1 MESHLLALTLPLYDL
16 VAYVRKQEDAEANRM
31 EPGKLRRQTYDV
43 RFALEQLLHAA
54 RRLTRGRRMTPRLA
68 AQMFGPG
75 PRQAAGPGRGVFLA
89 SSPRL
94 RDVGGGPTS
103 AAVEK
108 SLSDGFVVCYMLHL
122 LEHGSES
129 ELGSA
134 AEVLRGAILGWAARL
149 SQSAGPLGW
158 APAMFDVASAL
169 ICLCSGVYSAGSLEA
184 LSRVQAAADGPA
196 RRVSFALMK
205 HPWAARA
212 RRAQSNRLPAKAIF
226 HSAWLARP
234 AGSLRSR
241 PEAGGMA
248 AEDPLE
254 PRVRRKRR
262 TNMKTPPADAFDAA
276 EAVRCTRA
284 NAARQRD
291 VAFQAAARLE
301 PSSAW
306 FDGGE
311 SLRVK
316 LIAGRAAAEEC
327 RGMNLGGAELG
338 PAFGRIVGFLR
349 AACREHRVL
358 RRGSEEEADVLAAV
372 DCGLAMADAMGSL
385 GCCWAEA
392 LPAQP
397 AYGRTALSW
406 LLQIACRLA
415 RSRRPTVEAGQ
426 LLCSGRPL
434 GLR

>member
-1 MESHLLALTLPLYDL
+1 MRSTPP
-16 VAYVRKQEDAEANRM
+16 R
-31 EPGKLRRQTYDV
+31 
-43 RFALEQLLHAA
+43 RFA
-54 RRLTRGRRMTPRLA
+54 
-68 AQMFGPG
+68 
-75 PRQAAGPGRGVFLA
+75 
-89 SSPRL
+89 
-94 RDVGGGPTS
+94 
-103 AAVEK
+103 
-108 SLSDGFVVCYMLHL
+108 
-122 LEHGSES
+122 
-129 ELGSA
+129 
-134 AEVLRGAILGWAARL
+134 
-149 SQSAGPLGW
+149 
-158 APAMFDVASAL
+158 APA
-169 ICLCSGVYSAGSLEA
+169 
-184 LSRVQAAADGPA
+184 P
-196 RRVSFALMK
+196 
-205 HPWAARA
+205 
-212 RRAQSNRLPAKAIF
+212 
-226 HSAWLARP
+226 
-234 AGSLRSR
+234 
-241 PEAGGMA
+241 
-248 AEDPLE
+248 
-254 PRVRRKRR
+254 
-262 TNMKTPPADAFDAA
+262 T
-276 EAVRCTRA
+276 
-284 NAARQRD
+284 ARQRD

-426 LLCSGRPL
+426 LLFSGRPL
-434 GLR
+434 GFDEPSQRRLEGSRRLGLIMSIGCTCL